1 MYIPALDGREEAKER
16 NKARWAMY
24 MQDVQY
30 VAIVGKGGEKGL
42 LLASS
47 SSFLARPPP
56 RSIGLT
62 STEKREREG
71 RIERPCS
78 KHTKSGTEL
87 ISSRA
92 KQKYILRENF
102 LYMNCPYYVHASRP

>member
-30 VAIVGKGGEKGL
+30 VAIVGKGGGKGL
-42 LLASS
+42 LLAS

-62 STEKREREG
+62 STEKRERERG
-71 RIERPCS
+71 QDR
-78 KHTKSGTEL
+78 KAL
-87 ISSRA
+87 
-92 KQKYILRENF
+92 L
-102 LYMNCPYYVHASRP
+102 

>member
-1 MYIPALDGREEAKER
+1 MCVCGIYAYVEYCVYSGVGRTRGGKER
-16 NKARWAMY
+16 NTARWAMY

-47 SSFLARPPP
+47 SFLARPPP

-62 STEKREREG
+62 STEKRERERG
-71 RIERPCS
+71 
-78 KHTKSGTEL
+78 KD
-87 ISSRA
+87 
-92 KQKYILRENF
+92 QK
-102 LYMNCPYYVHASRP
+102 ASL